1 MDLISPTMTKHFP
14 ARNTGEDFTLSLPE
28 IRYRAGELV
37 FLMGHNGSGK
47 SVYGRLLSGE
57 WRADEGTAH
66 IRWSEKGMR
75 TVPELGVVMQQIDQN
90 LALDLTILENLV
102 LRIPRHGWAMLRK
115 PSGQHCHQAEASL
128 SNHPELFRKRHHQV
142 STLSLGQ
149 RQTLAFLCAKFES
162 GDILLLD
169 EFLASTDRATS
180 QSLLAMVRDFVN
192 TNSGTAIIV
201 SHDLPMALEEA
212 DRILVLQRG
221 ALVGDIRKGQDGWM
235 LKHLE
240 DLISL

>member
-1 MDLISPTMTKHFP
+1 MDLISPAMTKHFP
-14 ARNTGEDFTLSLPE
+14 ARSAGEDFTLSLPE
-28 IRYRAGELV
+28 IRYRVGELV

-57 WRADEGTAH
+57 WNANEGAAH
-66 IRWSEKGMR
+66 IRWSEKGTQVAPGM
-75 TVPELGVVMQQIDQN
+75 GIVMQQVDQN

-102 LRIPRHGWAMLRK
+102 LRIPRHGWAILYK
-115 PSGQHCHQAEASL
+115 PSTQHRYRAEASL

-149 RQTLAFLCAKFES
+149 RQTLAFLCARFQS
-162 GDILLLD
+162 SDILLLD

-180 QSLLAMVRDFVN
+180 QSLLVMVREFVAE
-192 TNSGTAIIV
+192 TGTAIII
-201 SHDLPMALEEA
+201 SHDLAMALEEA

-221 ALVGDIRKGQDGWM
+221 LLVGDIQRGQDSWA
-235 LKHLE
+235 LKSLE
-240 DLISL
+240 NLISL